1 MLEIG
6 PGTGNITAYLAFTG
20 LAVMSGISFY
30 FVKTDHLKNNHI
42 FPQYNFILIYMKAFV
57 LLNTELG
64 MESKI
69 IEALNVVEEITNIHS
84 LYGIYDLIIELE
96 AESMDK
102 IKEVVFNKV
111 RRLDNVKSTIT
122 LLTYGEPLLNE

>member
-1 MLEIG
+1 
-6 PGTGNITAYLAFTG
+6 
-20 LAVMSGISFY
+20 
-30 FVKTDHLKNNHI
+30 
-42 FPQYNFILIYMKAFV
+42 MKAFV

-69 IEALNVVEEITNIHS
+69 IEALNGVDEITSIHS
-84 LYGIYDLIIELE
+84 LYGIYDLIIEME
-96 AESMDK
+96 ADTMDK

-122 LLTYGEPLLNE
+122 LLTYGEPLHNE

>member
-1 MLEIG
+1 
-6 PGTGNITAYLAFTG
+6 
-20 LAVMSGISFY
+20 
-30 FVKTDHLKNNHI
+30 
-42 FPQYNFILIYMKAFV
+42 MKAFV

-69 IEALNVVEEITNIHS
+69 IEALNGVEEITNIHS
-84 LYGIYDLIIELE
+84 LYGIYDLIIEME
-96 AESMDK
+96 ADSMDK

-122 LLTYGEPLLNE
+122 LLTYGEPLHNE

>member
-1 MLEIG
+1 
-6 PGTGNITAYLAFTG
+6 
-20 LAVMSGISFY
+20 
-30 FVKTDHLKNNHI
+30 
-42 FPQYNFILIYMKAFV
+42 MKAFV

-69 IEALNVVEEITNIHS
+69 IEALNGVEEITSIHS
-84 LYGIYDLIIELE
+84 LYGIYDLIIEME

-122 LLTYGEPLLNE
+122 LLTYGEPLHNE

>member
-1 MLEIG
+1 
-6 PGTGNITAYLAFTG
+6 
-20 LAVMSGISFY
+20 
-30 FVKTDHLKNNHI
+30 
-42 FPQYNFILIYMKAFV
+42 MKAFV

-69 IEALNVVEEITNIHS
+69 IEALKGVEEITNIYS
-84 LYGIYDLIIELE
+84 LYGIYDIIIEME
-96 AESMDK
+96 ADTMDK

-122 LLTYGEPLLNE
+122 LLTYGEPLYNE

>member
-1 MLEIG
+1 M
-6 PGTGNITAYLAFTG
+6 
-20 LAVMSGISFY
+20 
-30 FVKTDHLKNNHI
+30 
-42 FPQYNFILIYMKAFV
+42 IYMKAFV

-69 IEALNVVEEITNIHS
+69 VEALNGVEEITNIHS
-84 LYGIYDLIIELE
+84 LYGIYDLIIEME
-96 AESMDK
+96 AETMDK

-122 LLTYGEPLLNE
+122 LLTYGEPLFNE

>member
-1 MLEIG
+1 
-6 PGTGNITAYLAFTG
+6 
-20 LAVMSGISFY
+20 
-30 FVKTDHLKNNHI
+30 
-42 FPQYNFILIYMKAFV
+42 MKAFV

-69 IEALNVVEEITNIHS
+69 VEALNGVEEITNIHS
-84 LYGIYDLIIELE
+84 LYGIYDLIIEME
-96 AESMDK
+96 ADTMDK

-122 LLTYGEPLLNE
+122 LLTYGEPIFNE

>member
-1 MLEIG
+1 
-6 PGTGNITAYLAFTG
+6 
-20 LAVMSGISFY
+20 
-30 FVKTDHLKNNHI
+30 
-42 FPQYNFILIYMKAFV
+42 MKAFV

-69 IEALNVVEEITNIHS
+69 IEALNGVDEITNIHS
-84 LYGIYDLIIELE
+84 LYGIYDLIIEME
-96 AESMDK
+96 ADSMDK

-122 LLTYGEPLLNE
+122 LLTYGEPLHNE

>member
-1 MLEIG
+1 MTICR
-6 PGTGNITAYLAFTG
+6 ITIYYPNA
-20 LAVMSGISFY
+20 
-30 FVKTDHLKNNHI
+30 K
-42 FPQYNFILIYMKAFV
+42 FILIYMKAFV

-69 IEALNVVEEITNIHS
+69 VEALNEVEEITNIHS
-84 LYGIYDLIIELE
+84 LYGIYDLIIEME
-96 AESMDK
+96 AETMDR

-122 LLTYGEPLLNE
+122 LLTYGEPLFNE

>member
-1 MLEIG
+1 M
-6 PGTGNITAYLAFTG
+6 TFCRITIYYPNA
-20 LAVMSGISFY
+20 
-30 FVKTDHLKNNHI
+30 K
-42 FPQYNFILIYMKAFV
+42 FILIYMKAFV

-69 IEALNVVEEITNIHS
+69 VEALNGVEEITNIHS
-84 LYGIYDLIIELE
+84 LYGIYDLIIEME
-96 AESMDK
+96 AETMDR

-122 LLTYGEPLLNE
+122 LLTYGEPLFNE

>member
-1 MLEIG
+1 
-6 PGTGNITAYLAFTG
+6 
-20 LAVMSGISFY
+20 
-30 FVKTDHLKNNHI
+30 
-42 FPQYNFILIYMKAFV
+42 MKAFV

-69 IEALNVVEEITNIHS
+69 IEALNGVDEITSIHS
-84 LYGIYDLIIELE
+84 LYGIYDLIIEME
-96 AESMDK
+96 ADSMDK

-122 LLTYGEPLLNE
+122 LLTYGDPLVNE

>member
-1 MLEIG
+1 
-6 PGTGNITAYLAFTG
+6 
-20 LAVMSGISFY
+20 
-30 FVKTDHLKNNHI
+30 
-42 FPQYNFILIYMKAFV
+42 MKAFV

-69 IEALNVVEEITNIHS
+69 TEALKGVEEITNIYS
-84 LYGIYDLIIELE
+84 LYGIYDIILE
-96 AESMDK
+96 MEADTMDR

-122 LLTYGEPLLNE
+122 LLTYGEPLINE